1 LVHHPV
7 LVLLLLVMILMML
20 LIGLL
25 MSVMMMM
32 LLLLL
37 VVMVGRHS
45 VLQVPTTCVPVRVS
59 HHLRDQHGYRLGV
72 STLTSGR
79 QVTTEDHNR

>member
-1 LVHHPV
+1 
-7 LVLLLLVMILMML
+7 
-20 LIGLL
+20 
-25 MSVMMMM
+25 
-32 LLLLL
+32 